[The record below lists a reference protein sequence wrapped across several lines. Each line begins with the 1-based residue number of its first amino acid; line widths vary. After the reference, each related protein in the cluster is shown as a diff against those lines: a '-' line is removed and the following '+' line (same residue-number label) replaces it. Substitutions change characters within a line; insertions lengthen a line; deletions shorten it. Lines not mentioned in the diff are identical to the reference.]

1 MYETDDQ
8 LRQQIAEN
16 IAYYRK
22 QNGDTQAELAEKLCY
37 SDKSVSKWERGEGT
51 PDIFI
56 LSKIAALYDITV
68 QDLLREKKVPK
79 ARTRRLLITLMAVG
93 LVWLVMTVLF
103 CVSKI
108 FGILETHAW
117 LLFIYGIP
125 ITGIVCEVF
134 CALWWNQVAQAI
146 SCSLIIWG
154 IGLSLVLS
162 FLRPAVFLLF
172 VICAV
177 LEILLVLFFLLK
189 VQSRWR
195 DIREKY
201 RQKNKR
207 AR

>member
-1 MYETDDQ
+1 M
-8 LRQQIAEN
+8 
-16 IAYYRK
+16 
-22 QNGDTQAELAEKLCY
+22 
-37 SDKSVSKWERGEGT
+37 
-51 PDIFI
+51 
-56 LSKIAALYDITV
+56 

-79 ARTRRLLITLMAVG
+79 ARTRRMLITLMAVG